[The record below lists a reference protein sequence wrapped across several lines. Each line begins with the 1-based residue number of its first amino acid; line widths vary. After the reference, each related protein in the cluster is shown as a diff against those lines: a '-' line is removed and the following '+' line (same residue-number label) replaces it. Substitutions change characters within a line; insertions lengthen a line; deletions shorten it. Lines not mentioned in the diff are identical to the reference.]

1 MEPTLI
7 VNMVGIGI
15 NTATALMQM
24 YTTFRSS
31 NVEQYFKGLMETGQD
46 LTSIGDR
53 EDLQRYLFSIVDK
66 VAHEVN
72 INKINSLKNATVHL
86 ATDFKDFDY
95 NDNLLSTLNDLTVFD
110 LTVLHKTYSTDFNKE
125 HFEEEIISFFVKRD
139 MPRDLII
146 QSIKRISSHNLI
158 DELVDRTAVFGDG
171 EPVLGPLYKCNL
183 GTGPVAFFIIHKG
196 MQSGDRFLCAF

>member
-171 EPVLGPLYKCNL
+171 EPVLGPLYYKKNEL
-183 GTGPVAFFIIHKG
+183 GPIFIQFISSNFRQG
-196 MQSGDRFLCAF
+196 G

>member
-1 MEPTLI
+1 MEPALI
-7 VNMVGIGI
+7 ATMVGIGV
-15 NTATALMQM
+15 NTASALMQV
-24 YTTFRSS
+24 YTTFRRS

-66 VAHEVN
+66 VAHEAN

-110 LTVLHKTYSTDFNKE
+110 LTILHEIYSTDYNKE
-125 HFEEEIISFFVKRD
+125 HFEEEVINFFVRRD
-139 MPRDLII
+139 VPKDII
-146 QSIKRISSHNLI
+146 LQSIKRISSHNLV
-158 DELVDRTAVFGDG
+158 DEQVDRTAVFGGG
-171 EPVLGPLYKCNL
+171 EPVLGPMYYKKNEL
-183 GTGPVAFFIIHKG
+183 GPIFI
-196 MQSGDRFLCAF
+196 RFISDNFG